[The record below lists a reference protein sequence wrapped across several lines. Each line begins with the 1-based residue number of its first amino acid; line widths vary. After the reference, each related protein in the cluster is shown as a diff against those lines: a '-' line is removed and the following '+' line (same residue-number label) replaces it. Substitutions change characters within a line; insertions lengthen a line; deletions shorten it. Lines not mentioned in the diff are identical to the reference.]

1 MFRNCPSSRHVRVA
15 TCSIVPVMLLACSSD
30 LQRPVA
36 ATKPDSSVVD
46 STIAR
51 SLLARNAYAWVG
63 AAHNKA
69 IEATQRAY
77 ADRRMSGTNAC
88 REIPWHLVI
97 AATPTERIIDGS
109 RRQDLDAHAAA
120 GLVVSRCAP
129 PGGASSL
136 TPGRALS
143 SPASAVEAALNAA
156 VDAASSPG
164 ELAVALVPVV
174 AQAGALAEP
183 ERSVMLAAASVA
195 EYSFSYWHANW
206 PSFLDAVS
214 DQYGPCLA
222 AGRPFDEC
230 SGGLDRRPAGV
241 TVTTARAVTSCPSVP
256 FLKFVRDLGKGD
268 LAGAIVGG
276 FSALLRTGPQSVG
289 LGAFV
294 GGAAGSLGVALSY
307 AFDQSLCELDK

>member
-1 MFRNCPSSRHVRVA
+1 MSRNCHWSRHVHVA
-15 TCSIVPVMLLACSSD
+15 ACAIVPVMLLACSSD

-51 SLLARNAYAWVG
+51 SLLARNAHAWVG

-69 IEATQRAY
+69 IEATRRAY
-77 ADRRMSGTNAC
+77 AERRLSGINAC
-88 REIPWHLVI
+88 GEIPMDVVI
-97 AATPTERIIDGS
+97 AAAPAERRADGS
-109 RRQDLDAHAAA
+109 RQEDLDAHAAA

-129 PGGASSL
+129 PAGETGF
-136 TPGRALS
+136 TPRRALS
-143 SPASAVEAALNAA
+143 SPASAVETALLAA

-164 ELAVALVPVV
+164 DLAVGLVPVV
-174 AQAGALAEP
+174 AQASALAEP

-206 PSFLDAVS
+206 PSFAQAVS

-230 SGGLDRRPAGV
+230 SGGLDRRPLA
-241 TVTTARAVTSCPSVP
+241 TAVTTARATASCPDVP

-268 LAGAIVGG
+268 FLGAVGGG
-276 FSALLRTGPQSVG
+276 FSALIRTGPAGVG
-289 LGAFV
+289 MGAFV

-307 AFDQSLCELDK
+307 AFDQSACELAK